1 MDVRIYV
8 DSSAAIGVANRK
20 GNGKL
25 RHVKVGMLWVQGKV
39 ADNEVSISTV
49 AGEDNPADLMTKH
62 LNQKKREQFVQM
74 CGQRYREGKAE
85 KSLELG
91 G

>member
-1 MDVRIYV
+1 MATEVRALRIWIQEKV
-8 DSSAAIGVANRK
+8 D
-20 GNGKL
+20 
-25 RHVKVGMLWVQGKV
+25 
-39 ADNEVSISTV
+39 DNEVSISKV